1 MHWTDRTA
9 GGRKCGQPDPET
21 NREDVQTVSK
31 VSITVISGSREKLQF
46 AAMMASVA
54 AVSAYE
60 VTVFI
65 SMNALPYFLAANDR
79 AAPAESDIGRLI
91 EEKNVPEFIGLFE
104 QAAELGDAKI
114 HPCSMA
120 IDVMGVGK
128 DELLPFLAEPMGLT
142 KFLSVAEGGQCW
154 SF

>member
-1 MHWTDRTA
+1 M
-9 GGRKCGQPDPET
+9 
-21 NREDVQTVSK
+21 SK
-31 VSITVISGSREKLQF
+31 VSIVILSGSRERLQF

-65 SMNALPYFLAANDR
+65 SMNALPHFLQTERAD
-79 AAPAESDIGRLI
+79 AAPEGEMGKLI
-91 EEKNVPEFIGLFE
+91 EEKNVPEFLELFE
-104 QAAELGDAKI
+104 QAVELGDAKI

-120 IDVMGVGK
+120 MDIMGAGR
-128 DELLPFLAEPMGLT
+128 DDLRPFVSEPMGLT
-142 KFLSVAEGGQCW
+142 KFMSVAEGGQCW